1 MDFLPG
7 QPDYGK
13 AFRLSAI
20 ALAAGAS
27 ALWGGSSY
35 ATLSSVA
42 GLTTETYDLQLTGS
56 VQNVQIGSGFP
67 LGSAQFGFT
76 SSDIYLY
83 GTAGVVGGPVC
94 FEDLTCEGVKAYSQT
109 PGEVVGPS
117 SNFLTGDGSSYGF
130 DGGPGTTYLGL
141 MFDLAP
147 LPPLGPD
154 PYGFAKIVDGE
165 LISITYDANGG
176 PVRIPAPEP
185 ASLGLLALGAAGVA
199 ALRRRRSARS

>member
-1 MDFLPG
+1 MDFLLS

-13 AFRLSAI
+13 AFRLGAI

-35 ATLSSVA
+35 AAATGV
-42 GLTTETYDLQLTGS
+42 LTTETYDLKLTDTE
-56 VQNVQIGSGFP
+56 QNVQIGNGFP

-94 FEDLTCEGVKAYSQT
+94 FETICEGAKAYSQA
-109 PGEVVGPS
+109 PGEVVGPGS
-117 SNFLTGDGSSYGF
+117 GFLTGDGTSYGF
-130 DGGPGTTYLGL
+130 YDDGTTYLGL
-141 MFDLAP
+141 SFDLAVP
-147 LPPLGPD
+147 GPD
-154 PYGFAKIVDGE
+154 PYGYAKIVNDE

-176 PVRIPAPEP
+176 PVRIPTPEP

>member
-1 MDFLPG
+1 MDFLFS

-13 AFRLSAI
+13 AFRLGAI

-27 ALWGGSSY
+27 ALWGGSSH
-35 ATLSSVA
+35 AITVGGA
-42 GLTTETYDLQLTGS
+42 GLTTETYDLQLTDT
-56 VQNVQIGSGFP
+56 VQNVQIGNGFP

-76 SSDIYLY
+76 TSDIYLY
-83 GTAGVVGGPVC
+83 GTAGVVGGPAC
-94 FEDLTCEGVKAYSQT
+94 FEGLICEGVKAYSQA

-117 SNFLTGDGSSYGF
+117 SGYLTGDGTSYAFFGE
-130 DGGPGTTYLGL
+130 GTTYLGL
-141 MFDLAP
+141 SFDLAVP
-147 LPPLGPD
+147 GPD
-154 PYGFAKIVDGE
+154 PYGYAKIVNDE

-176 PVRIPAPEP
+176 PVRIPTPEP

>member
-1 MDFLPG
+1 MDFVRS

-13 AFRLSAI
+13 TFRLSAI

-35 ATLSSVA
+35 ATPSSVA

-56 VQNVQIGSGFP
+56 VQNVQIGSGSP
-67 LGSAQFGFT
+67 LGYAQFGFT
-76 SSDIYLY
+76 TGDIYVY

-94 FEDLTCEGVKAYSQT
+94 FDDICDPGVKAYSQA

-117 SNFLTGDGSSYGF
+117 SEFLIGDGTFYGF

-141 MFDLAP
+141 MFDLASA
-147 LPPLGPD
+147 PD
-154 PYGFAKIVDGE
+154 PYGYAKIVDDE

-176 PVRIPAPEP
+176 PVRVPAPEP

-199 ALRRRRSARS
+199 ALRRRRSARA

>member
-1 MDFLPG
+1 MDFLLS

-13 AFRLSAI
+13 AFRLGAI

-35 ATLSSVA
+35 ATVSGVA
-42 GLTTETYDLQLTGS
+42 GLTTETYDLKLTDTE
-56 VQNVQIGSGFP
+56 QNVQIGNGFP

-94 FEDLTCEGVKAYSQT
+94 FETLCESVKAYSLT

-117 SNFLTGDGSSYGF
+117 SGYLTGDGTSYAFFGE
-130 DGGPGTTYLGL
+130 GTTYLGL
-141 MFDLAP
+141 SFDLAVP
-147 LPPLGPD
+147 GPD
-154 PYGFAKIVDGE
+154 PYGYAKIVNDE

-176 PVRIPAPEP
+176 PVRIPTPEP